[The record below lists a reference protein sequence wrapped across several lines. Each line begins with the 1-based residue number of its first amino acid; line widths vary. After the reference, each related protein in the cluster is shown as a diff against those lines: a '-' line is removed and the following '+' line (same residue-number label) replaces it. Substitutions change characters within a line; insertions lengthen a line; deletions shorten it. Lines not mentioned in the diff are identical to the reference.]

1 MASPANAC
9 RSRSL
14 CAWGRKGAT
23 ALLLKVR
30 ALSRSLA
37 ADRENQ
43 LAGEDA
49 RHSGSEPSVPGQA
62 PGDHFREETGK
73 LPNELPA
80 RRRLS
85 VSTAGTEGLS
95 RAALRPGGGGG
106 ARRDLRLLRKV
117 QL

>member
-1 MASPANAC
+1 MAPPANAC

-23 ALLLKVR
+23 AFLLNVR
-30 ALSRSLA
+30 ALSHGLG

-43 LAGEDA
+43 PAGEDA
-49 RHSGSEPSVPGQA
+49 RNPGSEPSVPGQA

-73 LPNELPA
+73 RPNELPA
-80 RRRLS
+80 RRQLC
-85 VSTAGTEGLS
+85 VSTAGPEGLS
-95 RAALRPGGGGG
+95 GAALRPGGGGG
-106 ARRDLRLLRKV
+106 ARSDLRLLRKV